1 MPDPEDTIRA
11 DSSEEEKLKERLEAL
26 KAAAAAAKARGAK
39 EAWKFLEEEF
49 QRTAKALAGLR
60 KEIKETEAAAAA
72 AKADPKQVREFT
84 AGITESLVGG
94 FKQVRKHLEERIAW
108 LSEEEKARARVSYE
122 KFVQSIEKIFAP
134 PEKAPPALKEIR
146 AAFEKGKIPTLLQTV
161 SSVIGAKELKKLLWQ
176 FAESA
181 EKLEKLPKE
190 TAAALQGPL
199 QDLTK
204 IFHTLLKQVAWEPG
218 AAPRELAK
226 LVERGKI
233 KGLPRIPR
241 GEFPASEALKYQKSF
256 LADLEETLE
265 TAATIREK
273 AIREALK
280 PQAEAMEAFTR
291 LEAPAKLED
300 LRTLA
305 EELVGHAKELPLLRQ
320 AAVEQA
326 KTGEISLSTLESTL
340 STIEAQKSALT
351 SLRALLEEYFPGFKE
366 LFAAQYEALGKE
378 KAPAIER
385 IFKLWPVSRLGGF
398 LKGLFKV
405 AFPGFEAMGKVFARL
420 GVPSFATASTW
431 LWKKIFSAKAKT
443 EEERERLAFEKSL
456 ELYFKEPGPL
466 RKILQKIFLPTP
478 RLGKEEK
485 AKYEEYLKLLVEAEK
500 ERAAK
505 EVPIVKEGETAE
517 TYTEK
522 KYQRGRKR
530 RGVKEAEEKV
540 EEALS
545 KKKAEAEAEKPAEPK
560 KKPAAEPKKKPAAE
574 PKKKAEAEAEKP
586 AEPKKKPAAEPKKK
600 PAAEPKKREKPTEE
614 EVEAEEAAKPKR
626 REQLKPTE
634 EEAAKPK
641 KREQLKPTEEEVE
654 AKEAVEPLVESQ
666 AEALSKL
673 CALIREIVK
682 GVCQC
687 VREST
692 AQLTDELLDLEAR
705 EKEET
710 QAEAEKPTKEE
721 GAKEEREQESKA
733 KKEGSLLEK
742 ALSGVKNLLGGL
754 RKVGEIPA
762 LLGGG
767 LLKAIPSLLGL
778 GAGGAGGLGAALA
791 TAAPI
796 ALGAVGVGLAGW
808 TAVEGIRALKAS
820 AQAKEH
826 EKALK
831 QQQKQWLESIK
842 SRYGEEIARKA
853 APLIA
858 AGQYQEVRK
867 LLQLPITAP
876 KREEHR
882 VKREIIAP
890 QKPQQMLRTTEKAPA
905 PKVILNQE
913 SVVSELRDVKTY
925 LKNLVEVSQAG
936 QKLKERVVDQAA
948 RNEKFRDIYGSSSF
962 TETALL

>member
-431 LWKKIFSAKAKT
+431 LWKKIFPAKAKT

-545 KKKAEAEAEKPAEPK
+545 KKKAEAEAEKP
-560 KKPAAEPKKKPAAE
+560 
-574 PKKKAEAEAEKP
+574 
-586 AEPKKKPAAEPKKK
+586 AEPKKK